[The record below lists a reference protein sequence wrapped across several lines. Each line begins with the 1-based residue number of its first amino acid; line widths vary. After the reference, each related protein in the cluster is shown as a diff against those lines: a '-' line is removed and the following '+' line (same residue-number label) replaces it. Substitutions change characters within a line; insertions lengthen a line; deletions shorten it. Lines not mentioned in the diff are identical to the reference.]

1 MNLHTKQ
8 PGDTL
13 EHALKWLRIDQT
25 SRKDL
30 KKRLV
35 KMMVLP
41 NIVKVSQS
49 QHMASTASMST
60 M

>member
-1 MNLHTKQ
+1 MNLHKKQ

-30 KKRLV
+30 KKRLI

-41 NIVKVSQS
+41 NLVAISQN
-49 QHMASTASMST
+49 
-60 M
+60 